1 MSARRILVADDEQDT
16 VLTLNA
22 LLRAEGYETQGVY
35 RGADVA
41 AAVWAFDP
49 DVVLLDIAIPDR
61 SGWELAR
68 DIRAALGPER
78 PVLIAISGIY
88 NQQAGEHFVSTL
100 CEFNHYIAK
109 PYDPLALLRLLR
121 RV

>member
-1 MSARRILVADDEQDT
+1 MIARRILVADDEQDT

-35 RGADVA
+35 RGAEVA
-41 AAVWAFDP
+41 AVVGAFDP
-49 DVVLLDIAIPDR
+49 DVVLLDLGMPDR
-61 SGWELAR
+61 SGWDVAR
-68 DIRAALGPER
+68 DIRALRGHQR
-78 PVLIAISGIY
+78 PVLIAISGLY
-88 NQQAGEHFVSTL
+88 NQQAVDRFLGTVA
-100 CEFNHYIAK
+100 EFNHYIAK